1 MTRGIQRGSHCGAI
15 RQTPGPGARRAPLH
29 LKHSVMV
36 IAGANDVTVALQRL
50 EDQLQRRLAHVEAVA
65 LPDRREDVQD
75 VAALL
80 RVCTHGRADTTATHK
95 HTGGCVIQQFC
106 SILLIPSLTS
116 R

>member
-15 RQTPGPGARRAPLH
+15 RQTPGPGARRAPLP

-50 EDQLQRRLAHVEAVA
+50 EDQLQRRLSHIEAVA

-80 RVCTHGRADTTATHK
+80 RICTHGRTQQQ
-95 HTGGCVIQQFC
+95 HTNTQVGVLFSSSAASC
-106 SILLIPSLTS
+106 
-116 R
+116 